1 MISIKNY
8 ESPFVMEESSS
19 DGKREYRVQLLFD
32 RTHVLAT
39 GVLRRSD
46 GVYIITTD
54 DILPVYAFK
63 MDRGLMEVLK
73 SDMEAWYE

>member
-1 MISIKNY
+1 M
-8 ESPFVMEESSS
+8 ESNNN
-19 DGKREYRVQLLFD
+19 GKREYRIQLLFD
-32 RTHVLAT
+32 RTYVMAT

-46 GVYIITTD
+46 GVYIVTTD

-63 MDRGLMEVLK
+63 MDRGLMDLLK

>member
-8 ESPFVMEESSS
+8 ESPFVMENSNNH
-19 DGKREYRVQLLFD
+19 GKYRVQLLFD
-32 RTHVLAT
+32 RTYVMAT

-46 GVYIITTD
+46 GIYIVTTD
-54 DILPVYAFK
+54 DVLPVYAFK

>member
-1 MISIKNY
+1 
-8 ESPFVMEESSS
+8 MEINNN
-19 DGKREYRVQLLFD
+19 GKREYRVQLLFD
-32 RTHVLAT
+32 RTFVMAT

-46 GVYIITTD
+46 GIYIVTTD
-54 DILPVYAFK
+54 DVLPVYAFK

>member
-1 MISIKNY
+1 M
-8 ESPFVMEESSS
+8 ESNSN
-19 DGKREYRVQLLFD
+19 GKREYKVQLLFD
-32 RTHVLAT
+32 RTFVMAT

-46 GVYIITTD
+46 GIYIVTHD
-54 DILPVYAFK
+54 DVLPIYAFK

>member
-1 MISIKNY
+1 
-8 ESPFVMEESSS
+8 MENSNER
-19 DGKREYRVQLLFD
+19 GEYRLVGLFD
-32 RTHVLAT
+32 RSIVVAT

-46 GVYIITTD
+46 GIYIVTTD
-54 DILPVYAFK
+54 DILPIYAFK

>member
-1 MISIKNY
+1 
-8 ESPFVMEESSS
+8 MEINNN
-19 DGKREYRVQLLFD
+19 GKREYRVQLLFD
-32 RTHVLAT
+32 RTYVVAT

-63 MDRGLMEVLK
+63 MAGGLMELLK
-73 SDMEAWYE
+73 DNMEAWYE

>member
-8 ESPFVMEESSS
+8 ESPFVMGESN
-19 DGKREYRVQLLFD
+19 GKREYRVQLLFD
-32 RTHVLAT
+32 RTYVVAT

-63 MDRGLMEVLK
+63 MAGGLMELLK
-73 SDMEAWYE
+73 DNMEAWYE

>member
-1 MISIKNY
+1 
-8 ESPFVMEESSS
+8 MEEGNSH
-19 DGKREYRVQLLFD
+19 GKREYRVQLLFD
-32 RTHVLAT
+32 RTYVMAT

-46 GVYIITTD
+46 GIYIVTTD
-54 DILPVYAFK
+54 DIIPVYAFK